1 MCFIYK
7 KILKNCERKYLFFF
21 SSKLRKNTES
31 NRSASRTI
39 VIDVIIVLYILYMSW
54 RGRLVWSSSFL
65 RLYYFSDIYVICLTH
80 ISFILCCCC
89 CFGFYDFLYECIKL
103 LKIITIFIFQ
113 ILIIFVLVNA
123 FFLGFIF
130 KEKNLNTYFWYRI
143 KKILIDFK

>member
-1 MCFIYK
+1 MSLCVLFIRRF
-7 KILKNCERKYLFFF
+7 LKLWTEIFVFF
-21 SSKLRKNTES
+21 SSKLRKNTGS

-39 VIDVIIVLYILYMSW
+39 VIDVTIVLYILYMSW

-123 FFLGFIF
+123 FFW
-130 KEKNLNTYFWYRI
+130 EKNLNTYFWYRI